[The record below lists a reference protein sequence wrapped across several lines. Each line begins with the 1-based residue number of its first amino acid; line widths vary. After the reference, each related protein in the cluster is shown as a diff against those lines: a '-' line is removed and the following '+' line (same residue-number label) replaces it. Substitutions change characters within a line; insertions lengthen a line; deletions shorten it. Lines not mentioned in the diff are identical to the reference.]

1 VIPRERGDGSPLA
14 EINDKELKSIM
25 TKNGK
30 YFTFLFS
37 FSKKSRIYIKRFEV
51 SKRLLQNG
59 LLSISV
65 FGLLSFFG
73 FGIFGVFGSNSLDG
87 VNLAGVIPTQV
98 QATFSAQTPVKDG
111 IDYSRPDVSADYS
124 RNAGGPVDT
133 EDSDEDNSIEKQVL
147 EIFRTSNPA
156 NIPNVWAHLGKIN
169 NEFGFRR
176 NPFGGR
182 TYEFHAGMDIDG
194 ERGDPV
200 QAPANGVVTKAGWQG
215 GYGNMI
221 EIEHG
226 NGLISR
232 YGHLSRIEV
241 EVGQQIS
248 RGQTMGEVG
257 STGRSTGPH
266 LHYELRLNEK
276 PINPRHFLPQEPA
289 EVRKLNG

>member
-1 VIPRERGDGSPLA
+1 MDPRY

-51 SKRLLQNG
+51 SKKLLQNG

-65 FGLLSFFG
+65 FGILSFFG
-73 FGIFGVFGSNSLDG
+73 VGIFGVFGGSSAEG
-87 VNLAGVIPTQV
+87 MSLAGVLPTRV
-98 QATFSAQTPVKDG
+98 QTTFSAAVPARDA
-111 IDYSRPDVSADYS
+111 IDYSRPDVSIDYS

-133 EDSDEDNSIEKQVL
+133 EDTDEDNSVEKQIL
-147 EIFRTSNPA
+147 DIMRTANPA
-156 NIPNVWAHLGKIN
+156 TIPNQWAHLGKIN

-194 ERGDPV
+194 ERGDAV
-200 QAPANGVVTKAGWQG
+200 IAPASGTVTKAGWQG

-221 EIEHG
+221 EIDHG
-226 NGLISR
+226 NGLVSR
-232 YGHLSRIEV
+232 YGHLSRIGV
-241 EVGQQIS
+241 EVGQQVT
-248 RGQTMGEVG
+248 RGEAMGEVG

-276 PINPRHFLPQEPA
+276 PINPQHFLPQEPA
-289 EVRKLNG
+289 EIRKLGE